1 MLYVEPGSPTVY
13 RVLIAS
19 IHDKGQCPCPRC
31 LIPLKKIHNLGTPL
45 DMKRRK
51 TMVHIDDDSCRAKIE
66 AACTAIYE
74 GNLAVNN
81 GALEALLKDQSLVAT
96 RASYWYLLQSC

>member
-1 MLYVEPGSPTVY
+1 
-13 RVLIAS
+13 
-19 IHDKGQCPCPRC
+19 
-31 LIPLKKIHNLGTPL
+31 
-45 DMKRRK
+45 
-51 TMVHIDDDSCRAKIE
+51 MVRIDDDSRRAKIK
-66 AACTAIYE
+66 AACTAIYK